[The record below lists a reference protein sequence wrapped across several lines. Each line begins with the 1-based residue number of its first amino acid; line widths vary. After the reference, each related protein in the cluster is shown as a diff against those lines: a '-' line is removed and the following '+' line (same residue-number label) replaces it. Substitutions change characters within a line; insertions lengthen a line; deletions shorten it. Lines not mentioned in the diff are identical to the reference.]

1 MLFPMNEC
9 DLHCGKGRKACK
21 NAREEGEN
29 EISSQWWRSPVWF
42 GNSSIYCAEA
52 DTRYLV
58 ELAVGTVSSIDM
70 GLLMFSSYIGADVC
84 FGCSRDCE
92 KEVRLHAWNNV

>member
-1 MLFPMNEC
+1 MNEC

-29 EISSQWWRSPVWF
+29 EINNQWRRSPVRL
-42 GNSSIYCAEA
+42 GDSSVHRAEA

-58 ELAVGTVSSIDM
+58 ELAVGVVTGIDM
-70 GLLMFSSYIGADVC
+70 GLLVFSSYIGADVC
-84 FGCSRDCE
+84 FGCSGNSE
-92 KEVRLHAWNNV
+92 QEVRLHAWNNM

>member
-1 MLFPMNEC
+1 MNEC

-29 EISSQWWRSPVWF
+29 EINNQWRRSPVWL
-42 GNSSIYCAEA
+42 GDSSVYRAEV

-58 ELAVGTVSSIDM
+58 ELVVGAVSGIDM
-70 GLLMFSSYIGADVC
+70 GLLVFSGYIGTDVRV
-84 FGCSRDCE
+84 GCHRNCE